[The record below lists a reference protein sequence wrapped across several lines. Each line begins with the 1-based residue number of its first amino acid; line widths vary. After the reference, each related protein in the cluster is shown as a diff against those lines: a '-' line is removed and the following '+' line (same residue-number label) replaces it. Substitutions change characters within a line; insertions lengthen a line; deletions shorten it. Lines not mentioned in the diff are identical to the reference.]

1 MVDLEKFMEWLND
14 EKEKYENGSEENSY
28 RLSQT
33 IRIQSKLCEMSVHDK
48 YTEDQIGAFCKRYC
62 KFFEA
67 YGDREED
74 RKRMITERCFDCP
87 IERLAK

>member
-1 MVDLEKFMEWLND
+1 MVDLERFMEWLCD
-14 EKEKYENGSEENSY
+14 EREQLEYSGEQNSQ

-33 IRIQSKLCEMSVHDK
+33 IKIQSKLCEMNEHDK

-74 RKRMITERCFDCP
+74 RRRMIKERCFDCP
-87 IERLAK
+87 IERLTK